1 MRNKEVRNLLILLLL
16 LAAATSAI
24 GFAMSFA
31 AGILVIATSTALILI
46 FMLFTRRRYRHLA
59 ALSVQIDQILH
70 GNDSLQIEDLD
81 EGELSILATEISKMT
96 VKLREQADSL
106 RRDKLYLSESIADI
120 AHQIRTPIS
129 SIGILT
135 TLLAQEGV
143 EGARSQGLL
152 REQETLLAHVDWLV
166 TALLKISRIDAGTAI
181 FASQDITLASL
192 IEKALQPF
200 AISLELHGIQ
210 IEAEVSGSVRCDPAW
225 TAEAISNVVK
235 NCIEHSSDGSVIKI
249 EATENPIMSQIVIS
263 DYGSG
268 INEADLPHV
277 FERFYRGSGAD
288 TGNFGVGLALS
299 RMILNEQNG
308 TIQAQ
313 NNVPQGASFIIK
325 LYHHQTL

>member
-1 MRNKEVRNLLILLLL
+1 MRNKEVRNLLVLFLL
-16 LAAATSAI
+16 LAAATSAA
-24 GFAMSFA
+24 GFVMGLAT
-31 AGILVIATSTALILI
+31 GILVAVSCAALILL
-46 FMLFTRRRYRHLA
+46 FLLFTLRRYRYLA
-59 ALSVQIDQILH
+59 ALSKQIDQILH

-135 TLLAQEGV
+135 TLLAQEGI

-166 TALLKISRIDAGTAI
+166 TALLKISRIDAGTAV
-181 FASQDITLASL
+181 FTPQDITLTSL

-225 TAEAISNVVK
+225 TAEAISNVLK
-235 NCIEHSSDGSVIKI
+235 NCIEHSSDGGTIVI
-249 EATENPIMSQIVIS
+249 EASENPVFSQIIIS
-263 DYGSG
+263 DSG
-268 INEADLPHV
+268 KGFEEADLPHI

-288 TGNFGVGLALS
+288 SGNFGVGLALS
-299 RMILNEQNG
+299 RMILSEQNG

-313 NNVPQGASFIIK
+313 NITPHGARFIVK

>member
-1 MRNKEVRNLLILLLL
+1 MRNKEVRNLLVLLLL
-16 LAAATSAI
+16 LAAAAAFK
-24 GFAMSFA
+24 GFAMSLA
-31 AGILVIATSTALILI
+31 AGILVATTSTALILI
-46 FMLFTRRRYRHLA
+46 FMLFTRRRYRRLA

-81 EGELSILATEISKMT
+81 EGELSILATEIQKMT

-106 RRDKLYLSESIADI
+106 RRDKLYLSDSIADI

-135 TLLAQEGV
+135 TLLAQAGA
-143 EGARSQGLL
+143 EGARSQELL

-166 TALLKISRIDAGTAI
+166 TALLKISRIDAGTAV
-181 FASQDITLASL
+181 FVQQDISLASL

-200 AISLELHGIQ
+200 AINLELHDIE

-235 NCIEHSSDGSVIKI
+235 NCIEHSSYGSAIRI
-249 EATENPIMSQIVIS
+249 EASENTVFSQIVIS
-263 DYGSG
+263 DSGSG
-268 INEADLPHV
+268 ISEADLPHV

-288 TGNFGVGLALS
+288 NGNFGVGLALS
-299 RMILNEQNG
+299 RMILSEQNG

-313 NNVPQGASFIIK
+313 NNIPQGARFTIK
-325 LYHHQTL
+325 LYRQQTL